1 MTATTPFQIQKDR
14 IRARL
19 NKYTVRAFRML
30 PPVDKPRILDVGCG
44 SGISTLEVAGLCNGT
59 ITALDIDESV
69 LNQLTERFNKAGLS
83 DRVETRHGSLL
94 DMDFPEASFDI
105 ILAEGSISV
114 IGFQRGL
121 REWKRFLKPEGFM
134 VIHDAQGNI
143 PRKLEQIAECGCEL
157 LGYFTLGQDVW
168 SAEYFAPLEE
178 LIRETRASH
187 ADDPLIREEL
197 QSAQWEVDTFRK
209 DPENNSSVCFVMQ
222 KK

>member
-1 MTATTPFQIQKDR
+1 MTVTTPFQTKKDR

-19 NKYTVRAFRML
+19 NKYSVRAFRLL
-30 PPVDKPRILDVGCG
+30 PPMDKPRILDVGCG
-44 SGISTLEVAGLCNGT
+44 SGISTLELAKLSNGA
-59 ITALDIDESV
+59 IVALDIDESV
-69 LNQLTERFNKAGLS
+69 LNQLRERFHKAGLS
-83 DRVETRHGSLL
+83 DRIETRHGSLL

-105 ILAEGSISV
+105 IWAEGSISV

-121 REWKRFLKPEGFM
+121 REWQCFLKPKGFM

-143 PRKLEQIAECGCEL
+143 PRKLEQIADCGYEL

-168 SAEYFAPLEE
+168 LAEYFTPLEK
-178 LIRETRASH
+178 LIRETKAGH
-187 ADDPLIREEL
+187 ADDPQIREEL
-197 QSAQWEVDTFRK
+197 QSAQWELDTFRK